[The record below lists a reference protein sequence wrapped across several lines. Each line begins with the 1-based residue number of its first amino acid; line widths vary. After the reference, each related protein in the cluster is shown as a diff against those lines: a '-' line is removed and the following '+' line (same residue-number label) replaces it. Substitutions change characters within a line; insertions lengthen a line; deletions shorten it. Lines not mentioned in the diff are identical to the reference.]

1 MTELLIYALVL
12 LAIALITV
20 LALRMTDYR
29 GPRCTC
35 GRLAIMFWTDG
46 EAVCARCADLR
57 LSETTE
63 RIA

>member
-46 EAVCARCADLR
+46 GRCARGVPICG
-57 LSETTE
+57 
-63 RIA
+63 